1 MGERFEAL
9 IQGVE
14 SRIKLESVPLDPALS
29 APATNERGVR
39 IHCYNWRADLF
50 EKISMMDTSVVV
62 PPMQQLNAIFYPR
75 PNCDAPIFLFLTVIT
90 KSNIIAIFNV
100 CCPFKDSDY
109 VEKYVDPLLP
119 ILDSYRPFTGKHRNP
134 DWFEKYRTPATV
146 FGVYSKK
153 EIAPITDCGLALLD
167 RYLESTATSS
177 TVDDK
182 VRLKQIKTF
191 QDQFRADI
199 QTKDLG
205 RKVLEKLTD
214 EETAHRIFH
223 EVAT

>member
-9 IQGVE
+9 MQGVE
-14 SRIKLESVPLDPALS
+14 SHIKLESVPLDPTLS
-29 APATNERGVR
+29 APETNERGVR
-39 IHCYNWRADLF
+39 IHCYNWRADPF

-62 PPMQQLNAIFYPR
+62 PPMHQLNAIFYPL
-75 PNCDAPIFLFLTVIT
+75 PNYDAPIFLFLTVIT
-90 KSNIIAIFNV
+90 KSNIISIFNV
-100 CCPFKDSDY
+100 CCPFHDRDY
-109 VEKYVDPLLP
+109 LAKYVDPLVQ
-119 ILDSYRPFTGKHRNP
+119 ILDSYQPFTGKHRAP
-134 DWFEKYRTPATV
+134 DWFEKYRTAATV
-146 FGVYSKK
+146 FGVYSKE
-153 EIAPITDCGLALLD
+153 EISPITDCGLTMLD

-182 VRLKQIKTF
+182 AKLEQITAF